1 MTASEA
7 LNRSGWQVAALAL
20 ARWTALLMGW
30 VWLGQQGQRL
40 SWSLAS
46 GLTAVVLWWTVRL
59 CLAHWARVQPGW
71 LRSSRS
77 VSVLL
82 GLCTAAGALALSQ
95 VSAGTPALMGLLG
108 LATVWGAWCDTLD
121 QQQRN
126 APRCPRPWTGWP
138 PVVAALATW
147 LSVDPGSADGSVAW
161 TAPAVL
167 LMAAAL
173 SGWASP
179 NRRAPVIRRAC
190 HARTPAHPLPA
201 TAMGCMMGSLWLSN
215 AWCTSAGWS
224 SHTVV
229 GLHLALMAAMPALVR
244 ADWVPVRLP
253 PVAQRCLPLAGVA
266 AGGGLLWAGETLAH
280 GVVGMLLLALAW
292 TLPNPRQT
300 SGAIPASAS
309 WSRGTPLLGPG
320 MLLAAGHW
328 SPVSGPGAMAWVYGA
343 LAAWAVAALVREV
356 IPARRAVR
364 PAARPQH

>member
-7 LNRSGWQVAALAL
+7 LNRSGWQVPALAL

-46 GLTAVVLWWTVRL
+46 GLTAVVLWWAVRL
-59 CLAHWARVQPGW
+59 CLAHWARVQPG
-71 LRSSRS
+71 LFRSSRP
-77 VSVLL
+77 VSLVL
-82 GLCTAAGALALSQ
+82 GLCTAAGALGLSQ
-95 VSAGTPALMGLLG
+95 ASTGTPALMGLLG
-108 LATVWGAWCDTLD
+108 LATVWGAWCAALD
-121 QQQRN
+121 QQQQN
-126 APRCPRPWTGWP
+126 APRCPRSWAGWP
-138 PVVAALATW
+138 PLIAALATW
-147 LSVDPGSADGSVAW
+147 LSVGPGSADGFVGWA
-161 TAPAVL
+161 APAML
-167 LMAAAL
+167 LVAAML
-173 SGWASP
+173 GEWTSRSH
-179 NRRAPVIRRAC
+179 RAPALQRAC
-190 HARTPAHPLPA
+190 HARASAHPLPA

-229 GLHLALMAAMPALVR
+229 GLHLALMAVMPALVR

-253 PVAQRCLPLAGVA
+253 PVAQRCFPLIGVA

-292 TLPNPRQT
+292 NLPNPRQT
-300 SGAIPASAS
+300 SGATPASAI
-309 WSRGTPLLGPG
+309 WSRGAPLLGPA

-328 SPVSGPGAMAWVYGA
+328 SPVSGPAAMAWVYGA
-343 LAAWAVAALVREV
+343 LAAWAVIALVREAL
-356 IPARRAVR
+356 PARAAPR